1 MNNIQLSELLVV
13 LVEPSSTQRRIIT
26 RYLDELGITRIETIA
41 IDSAP
46 IEQIKQLKPDLVI
59 SALYLSNELTG
70 TDLVHQMR
78 EDATLSDTAFMLVSS
93 ETRFR
98 YLDPIRQAGVI
109 AILPKP
115 FSINELKIA
124 LNSTLEYVDPNE
136 VELNNYEPENIQVL
150 IVDDSGMA
158 RKHIQRVLSKMGLKN
173 FTHAV
178 DGAEGIK
185 MINEHYF
192 DLVVTDYNMPNMDG
206 GELVDQIRSNSEQSG
221 IPILMVTSES
231 NENRLAAVQQSGVS
245 AICDKPFEPA
255 TVKQLLE
262 QLFS

>member
-1 MNNIQLSELLVV
+1 MDHLQLSELMVV
-13 LVEPSSTQRRIIT
+13 IVEPSSTQRRIVT
-26 RYLDELGITRIETIA
+26 SYLNQLGISHIEPVATDSNTINK
-41 IDSAP
+41 IR
-46 IEQIKQLKPDLVI
+46 QLKPDLVI
-59 SALYLSNELTG
+59 SALYLSNEMTG
-70 TDLVHQMR
+70 TDLVHTMR
-78 EDATLSDTAFMLVSS
+78 EDETLNSTAFMLISS

-115 FSINELKIA
+115 FSLDELRIA
-124 LNSTLEYVDPNE
+124 LNSTLEYIDPNE
-136 VELNNYEPENIQVL
+136 VELGNFEPENIRTL
-150 IVDDSGMA
+150 IVDDSPLA
-158 RKHIQRVLSKMGLKN
+158 RKHIQRVLKNMGLQN
-173 FTHAV
+173 FTEAI
-178 DGAEGIK
+178 DGADGIK
-185 MINEHYF
+185 LIHEHYF

-206 GELVDQIRSNSEQSG
+206 GELVDQIRSHSAQSD

-245 AICDKPFEPA
+245 AICDKPFEPN

>member
-1 MNNIQLSELLVV
+1 MDNIQLSELVV
-13 LVEPSSTQRRIIT
+13 ALIEPSSTQHRIIT
-26 RYLDELGITRIETIA
+26 NYLNELGITHIETVA
-41 IDSAP
+41 IKSP
-46 IEQIKQLKPDLVI
+46 FEQIKQIKPDLVI

-78 EDATLSDTAFMLVSS
+78 ESRSLSDTAFMLISS

-115 FSINELKIA
+115 FSLNELKIA
-124 LNSTLEYVDPNE
+124 LNSTLEYIDPNE
-136 VELNNYEPENIQVL
+136 VELTNYEPENLRVL
-150 IVDDSGMA
+150 IVDDSSMA
-158 RKHIQRVLSKMGLKN
+158 RKHIQRVLKNMGLQN
-173 FTHAV
+173 FSEAV
-178 DGAEGIK
+178 DGADGIR
-185 MINEHYF
+185 MINENYY

-206 GELVDQIRSNSEQSG
+206 GELVDQIRCNSEQSG

-245 AICDKPFEPA
+245 AISDKPFEPA

>member
-1 MNNIQLSELLVV
+1 MNKLQLSELMVA
-13 LVEPSSTQRRIIT
+13 LVEPSSTQRRIINS
-26 RYLDELGITRIETIA
+26 YLNELGITHIETIA
-41 IDSAP
+41 IDGSP
-46 IEQIKQLKPDLVI
+46 IEQIQRIKPDLVI

-70 TDLVHQMR
+70 TALVHQMR
-78 EDATLSDTAFMLVSS
+78 ENSTLTDTAFMLVSS

-136 VELNNYEPENIQVL
+136 VKLTNYEPENLQVL
-150 IVDDSGMA
+150 IVDDSAMA
-158 RKHIQRVLSKMGLKN
+158 RKHIQRVLKNMGLQN
-173 FTHAV
+173 FTEAT
-178 DGAEGIK
+178 DGAEGIR

>member
-1 MNNIQLSELLVV
+1 MNNLQLAELMVV
-13 LVEPSSTQRRIIT
+13 LIEPSSTQRRIIT
-26 RYLDELGITRIETIA
+26 GYLNKLDITRIEIME
-41 IDSAP
+41 IDSHP
-46 IEQIKQLKPDLVI
+46 IEQIQRLKPDLVI

-70 TDLVHQMR
+70 TDLIQQMR
-78 EDATLSDTAFMLVSS
+78 QDDTLNNTAFMLISS

-124 LNSTLEYVDPNE
+124 LNATLEYVDPSE
-136 VELNNYEPENIQVL
+136 VALNNYDPESLKVL
-150 IVDDSGMA
+150 IVDDSRMA
-158 RKHIQRVLSKMGLKN
+158 RKHIRRVLENMGLKD
-173 FTHAV
+173 FTEAI
-178 DGAEGIK
+178 DGAQGIEL
-185 MINEHYF
+185 IHEHYF

-206 GELVDQIRSNSEQSG
+206 GELVDQIRSNSAQSG

-245 AICDKPFEPA
+245 AICDKPFEPS